1 MEAIDEVETSL
12 TEDEKNKFHLSKVL
26 VSLEEAIKVYEQI
39 KNTKLGRLVYRRE
52 IIPLTY
58 VKTSI

>member
-12 TEDEKNKFHLSKVL
+12 TEDEKNKFHLSRVL

-39 KNTKLGRLVYRRE
+39 KNTKLGHLVYRRE